1 MALSTAASW
10 QPGSLV
16 RNRSRAAPAAAGV
29 QIAASVAEL
38 SSSSPTSAPVDSRAG
53 DGASVRHE
61 TSPVE
66 RLPCNTRR
74 GRRHGSFRRSTYRT
88 GFHVQNDFGEIVEKV
103 HSTYFRK
110 MYTIWTEA
118 GAQLVQ
124 LFRHRGGDST
134 QAGES
139 VSHPKLPQILIT
151 YQRSLNQLSE
161 VKRGFKDLCRIPLL
175 SNICGVKFV
184 QATSKED
191 IPGEGGHDDRKVFLG
206 KCEKRLQILNE
217 LANTSVGVKG
227 DITQE
232 VELPPPTHGKEEQ
245 ETRPHA

>member
-1 MALSTAASW
+1 
-10 QPGSLV
+10 
-16 RNRSRAAPAAAGV
+16 
-29 QIAASVAEL
+29 
-38 SSSSPTSAPVDSRAG
+38 
-53 DGASVRHE
+53 
-61 TSPVE
+61 
-66 RLPCNTRR
+66 
-74 GRRHGSFRRSTYRT
+74 
-88 GFHVQNDFGEIVEKV
+88 
-103 HSTYFRK
+103 

-191 IPGEGGHDDRKVFLG
+191 IPGEGGHDDRKVFLC
-206 KCEKRLQILNE
+206 KCKKRLQVLNE

-227 DITQE
+227 DITQA
-232 VELPPPTHGKEEQ
+232 VELPPPHTERKNK
-245 ETRPHA
+245 RPVHMLKFKSRVSENVKHYCAIFEICESCEL